1 MPDMEERG
9 KKGGKGRQT
18 ITIAKKVFVPR
29 PP

>member
-1 MPDMEERG
+1 MLDMEEKG

-18 ITIAKKVFVPR
+18 VTIAKKVFVPR